1 MVSTLSS
8 GLVSDNLGR
17 KKALIIG
24 QMLILFGWSLL
35 YFAWN
40 FQTLLMARCVMGIGV
55 GIAYPNICM
64 YLSEISLIRNR
75 GTLSVINTV
84 MTNAAFIYSLLFSAI
99 LSLKGLI
106 LASALIPILFLMV
119 AYFLPE
125 SPLWLVKVRKTLLI
139 LLFVIKELLRISPN
153 YKQII

>member
-24 QMLILFGWSLL
+24 QLLILFGWSLL

-40 FQTLLMARCVMGIGV
+40 FQMLLTARCIMGIGV

-75 GTLSVINTV
+75 GTLSVINTI